1 MDAEA
6 YQHAVSELYTAMNE
20 VFLANNRLYAAA
32 QIVWNW
38 EAQIVWNWE
47 ANEMPSVILEE
58 LTETQG
64 GLEITPMEVVEEE
77 AVAETMRKRWERSW
91 DGTIDAWL
99 EARGR
104 RREAI
109 RAAEAAAKAAAESTV
124 MDYTFFNSDA

>member
-6 YQHAVSELYTAMNE
+6 YQHAVRELYSAMNDM
-20 VFLANNRLYAAA
+20 FLANNRLYAAA

-38 EAQIVWNWE
+38 EA
-47 ANEMPSVILEE
+47 NEMPSVILGE
-58 LTETQG
+58 LNETEQVV
-64 GLEITPMEVVEEE
+64 PMEVVEEE
-77 AVAETMRKRWERSW
+77 AVAETMRKRWEGSW

-109 RAAEAAAKAAAESTV
+109 RAAEAAAKAATESVV

>member
-6 YQHAVSELYTAMNE
+6 YQQAVSELYTAMNE

-58 LTETQG
+58 LNETQG

-77 AVAETMRKRWERSW
+77 AVAETMRKKWERSW
-91 DGTIDAWL
+91 DGTIEAWL
-99 EARGR
+99 EARAR
-104 RREAI
+104 RRQ
-109 RAAEAAAKAAAESTV
+109 AKTETAVAQSAPMNES
-124 MDYTFFNSDA
+124 FFTGDA

>member
-6 YQHAVSELYTAMNE
+6 YQHAVNELYSAMNAM
-20 VFLANNRLYAAA
+20 FLANNRLYAAA
-32 QIVWNW
+32 H
-38 EAQIVWNWE
+38 IVWNWE

-58 LTETQG
+58 LNETERVV
-64 GLEITPMEVVEEE
+64 PMEVVEEE
-77 AVAETMRKRWERSW
+77 AVAETMRKRWEGSW

-99 EARGR
+99 EARAR

-109 RAAEAAAKAAAESTV
+109 RAAEAAAKAAADSVV